1 MARVI
6 RSVTKRY
13 YLAMFSCEFIARQS
27 YPRIGNHDDRTPAFI
42 IVKELSGPEIPCDM
56 RGMGD
61 YFVLEVVRKFRVTAH
76 AHETTFSTEEIK

>member
-1 MARVI
+1 
-6 RSVTKRY
+6 
-13 YLAMFSCEFIARQS
+13 MFTPQLDEQGRGSNRLGAYRQPMS
-27 YPRIGNHDDRTPAFI
+27 AAFL
-42 IVKELSGPEIPCDM
+42 IVRELTGPEIPCDM